1 MDKIKI
7 LILSI
12 FLAGFLHAEQ
22 SVYSDSDFVDVDT
35 IAKKNSRTIFMLKQ
49 QISQLKEKIEG
60 LKSIINGQADEI
72 AQLKQK
78 VDNTAL
84 VESINQLTQRVA
96 KLEQRPAQVIK
107 VKEEASVAKVSTD
120 KSEESTKSKETSEK
134 EPKAEESKSVS
145 NKELYKK
152 SVLDF
157 TNNRLTKAKKGFKK
171 LLAKGYKKASSS
183 FYLGEIAYKKGR
195 YKEAIEYYQ
204 KSATLNDGASYMD
217 KLLYHTA
224 ISLHKKGKDKEAKV
238 FLNAV
243 IDGYPNSSI
252 VKEAKAYLDNL
263 KHP

>member
-1 MDKIKI
+1 MSRIKI
-7 LILSI
+7 VILGI
-12 FLAGFLHAEQ
+12 FLVGLLHAEQ

-35 IAKKNSRTIFMLKQ
+35 IAKKNSRTIFILKQ
-49 QISQLKEKIEG
+49 KISQLKEKIEG

-72 AQLKQK
+72 ASLKQK
-78 VDNTAL
+78 ADNTAL

-107 VKEEASVAKVSTD
+107 VKEEASVAKASISRSEDFSKSAD
-120 KSEESTKSKETSEK
+120 KSKKESRIEDTK
-134 EPKAEESKSVS
+134 PVS
-145 NKELYKK
+145 SKELYKK

-157 TNNRLTKAKKGFKK
+157 TNNRLSRAKRGFKK
-171 LLAKGYKKASSS
+171 LLSKGYKKASSS
-183 FYLGEIAYKKGR
+183 FYLGEIAYKKDR

-243 IDGYPNSSI
+243 IDGYPNSSV

-263 KHP
+263 K

>member
-1 MDKIKI
+1 MSRVKI
-7 LILSI
+7 LIFTI
-12 FLAGFLHAEQ
+12 FMVSFLHAEQ

-60 LKSIINGQADEI
+60 LKSVINGQADEI

-78 VDNTAL
+78 ADNTAL
-84 VESINQLTQRVA
+84 VESINQLAQRVA
-96 KLEQRPAQVIK
+96 KLEQRPAQVVK
-107 VKEEASVAKVSTD
+107 VKEVNELASDSKDSSD
-120 KSEESTKSKETSEK
+120 KKEPSKSGKSKTDVVK
-134 EPKAEESKSVS
+134 DDDIPLS

-152 SVLDF
+152 SVLNF
-157 TNNRLTKAKKGFKK
+157 TNNRLTRAKKGFKK

-224 ISLHKKGKDKEAKV
+224 ISLHKKGKDKEAKI
-238 FLNAV
+238 FLNAI
-243 IDGYPNSSI
+243 IDGYPKSSL
-252 VKEAKAYLDNL
+252 VNKAKVYLDNL
-263 KHP
+263 KQ